1 MSDFDVAIVGA
12 SFAGLACATVLA
24 NAGRRVL
31 VLERKGDAGE
41 KLHTTGLLVK
51 EAVEGSGALEDPIPL
66 EGTQIPEGFRILEG
80 LPASLTRR
88 LEGVRLHAPN
98 LQYIDLDA
106 PGYYFLATDTSGLLR
121 WMAARAVNAGVEI
134 HWRTAFEHAGRL
146 EKGFTLGRLGRA
158 HFLVGA
164 DGPTSR
170 VARAFGLGVNRE
182 FLFGIEH
189 EYGDGHDYAAN
200 VSGGDGRHGVVNRQ
214 HGLTDRLH
222 CFIDRKIAPGYLGWV
237 FAGVGSVQVGI
248 ARRERGGA
256 AREAKAAM
264 AVFLEKIAPVFDFRS
279 ATPASVRAGWIPC
292 GGVVRRVH
300 ADRVL
305 LIGDAAGTV
314 SPLTAGGIHTALR
327 HGAAAGVAIDAFL
340 AGRTSDPG
348 ALVAAG
354 YPRFRGKRLL
364 RRAFDAFQHDGLAN
378 LLLGTRVVR
387 DAASRI
393 YFHRGSRAL

>member
-1 MSDFDVAIVGA
+1 MNDYDVVIVGA
-12 SFAGLACATVLA
+12 SFAGLACATALA
-24 NAGRRVL
+24 NSGRRVL
-31 VLERKGDAGE
+31 VLERKADAGE

-51 EAVEGSGALEDPIPL
+51 EAAEGLL
-66 EGTQIPEGFRILEG
+66 EGV
-80 LPASLTRR
+80 PAPLTRR
-88 LEGVRLHAPN
+88 IEGVRLHAPN
-98 LQYIDLDA
+98 LRHIDLDA
-106 PGYYFLATDTSGLLR
+106 PGYYFLATDTAGLLR
-121 WMAARAVNAGVEI
+121 WMADRAVEAGVEI
-134 HWRTAFEHAGRL
+134 QWRSAFEHAGRL
-146 EKGFTLGRLGRA
+146 EKGFTLGRIGRA
-158 HFLVGA
+158 RYLVGA

-189 EYGDGHDYAAN
+189 EYAGTNAPGI
-200 VSGGDGRHGVVNRQ
+200 
-214 HGLTDRLH
+214 DRLH
-222 CFIDRKIAPGYLGWV
+222 CFIDRRIAPGYLGWV
-237 FAGVGSVQVGI
+237 FGGVGAVQVGI

-264 AVFLEKIAPVFDFRS
+264 GLFLEKIAPVFDFRS
-279 ATPASVRAGWIPC
+279 TAPASVRAGWIPC
-292 GGVVRRVH
+292 GGVVRPVH

-327 HGAAAGVAIDAFL
+327 YGAAAGVAIDAFL
-340 AGRTSDPG
+340 AGRTGNPG
-348 ALVAAG
+348 ALIAAG

-378 LLLGTRVVR
+378 LLLGTRVLR

-393 YFHRGSRAL
+393 YFHRGSRGM